1 MKSLSLSC
9 LFLVLTLVGCKKT
22 IPVDEYSKLYK
33 EATHK
38 FPNTVTKK
46 ECATGL
52 GLNIPFHYHY
62 DIENVKTRFKKELKT
77 NNRLSRIL
85 KLKSKLVTFNGFGGR
100 VYLIE
105 NSQADVVSMD
115 KILKK
120 YSSQIKHIVYQDAES
135 IIFYDRYMVYIT
147 VFFHYIEKERV
158 HVIFESTNALEGNS
172 VYIGE
177 KGDSSL
183 LSRALYDL
191 HVAKT
196 LVEERTQVKLDT
208 VSWKTFKNNL
218 TGSERQAYKDVA
230 SQIVKVTDTIPL
242 NTVDVS
248 PYGEILPYVG
258 MIKVQEKSP
267 LLTIFNATSSE
278 KEITR
283 LLSKEAEIIDY
294 YTIREYKVLLLN
306 RDKNALV
313 LALEPVCC
321 LSAENDYVHVSIN
334 LYTNKKGEQFLLY
347 VFPEDEAMA
356 YFYSKFLA
364 TIQNTDEEEV

>member
-1 MKSLSLSC
+1 MKSFSLSC

-22 IPVDEYSKLYK
+22 VPVDEYSKLYK

-46 ECATGL
+46 EHATGL
-52 GLNIPFHYHY
+52 ELNIPFHYN
-62 DIENVKTRFKKELKT
+62 IENVTAQFKEELRT
-77 NNRLSRIL
+77 NITPSEIF
-85 KLKSKLVTFNGFGGR
+85 KLESNLTNFNGFGGR

-135 IIFYDRYMVYIT
+135 IIFYDRYMVYTT

-158 HVIFESTNALEGNS
+158 HIIFESTNVSQGNS
-172 VYIGE
+172 VYIDE
-177 KGDSSL
+177 KGDSPL
-183 LSRALYDL
+183 LSQAMYDL
-191 HVAKT
+191 QVAKT
-196 LVEERTQVKLDT
+196 LVEERPKIKLDT

-218 TGSERQAYKDVA
+218 TGKQRQAYKDVA
-230 SQIVKVTDTIPL
+230 SQIIKVADTIAL
-242 NTVDVS
+242 NTADES

-258 MIKVQEKSP
+258 IIKVQDKSP
-267 LLTIFNATSSE
+267 LLTIFNTTSSE

-283 LLSKEAEIIDY
+283 LLSKEIEAIDH
-294 YTIREYKVLLLN
+294 YTTREYKVLLLN

-313 LALEPVCC
+313 LALEPIY
-321 LSAENDYVHVSIN
+321 LTAQSDYVHVSIN

-364 TIQNTDEEEV
+364 TIKNTSEEV

>member
-46 ECATGL
+46 ERATGL

-135 IIFYDRYMVYIT
+135 IIFYDRYMVYTT
-147 VFFHYIEKERV
+147 VLFHYIEKERV

-218 TGSERQAYKDVA
+218 KGSERQAYKDVA

-258 MIKVQEKSP
+258 MIKVQEK
-267 LLTIFNATSSE
+267 
-278 KEITR
+278 
-283 LLSKEAEIIDY
+283 
-294 YTIREYKVLLLN
+294 
-306 RDKNALV
+306 AL
-313 LALEPVCC
+313 C
-321 LSAENDYVHVSIN
+321 
-334 LYTNKKGEQFLLY
+334 
-347 VFPEDEAMA
+347 
-356 YFYSKFLA
+356 
-364 TIQNTDEEEV
+364 